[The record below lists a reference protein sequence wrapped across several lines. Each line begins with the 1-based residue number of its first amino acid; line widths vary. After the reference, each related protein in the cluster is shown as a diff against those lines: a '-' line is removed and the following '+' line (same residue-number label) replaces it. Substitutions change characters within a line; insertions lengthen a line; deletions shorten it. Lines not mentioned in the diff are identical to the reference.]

1 MLNSY
6 SIVYHHNFLRKGFCY
21 CYLWTQSLA
30 MCPRLATVSQQ
41 SSSLNLLNPGITGA
55 WHHAQKSIPL
65 FSFSIYHLMLALN
78 SKNIQEATSM
88 LNVCPLDIQSWMY
101 G

>member
-1 MLNSY
+1 
-6 SIVYHHNFLRKGFCY
+6 
-21 CYLWTQSLA
+21 

-55 WHHAQKSIPL
+55 RHHAQKSIPL

-88 LNVCPLDIQSWMY
+88 LNVLSSRHSKLDLWMMNLDVSTTS
-101 G
+101 